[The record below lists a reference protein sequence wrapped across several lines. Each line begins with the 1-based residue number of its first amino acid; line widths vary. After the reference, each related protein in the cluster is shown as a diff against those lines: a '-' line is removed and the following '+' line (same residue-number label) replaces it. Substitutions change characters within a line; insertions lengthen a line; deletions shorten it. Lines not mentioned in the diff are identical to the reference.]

1 MTPEEELALLKETL
15 ATQTRR
21 LDYAVLQLTREAKF
35 LPESKPE
42 NRRFHRAYSTVTE
55 VRDALAGML

>member
-1 MTPEEELALLKETL
+1 MTDEDEARFREALLVQK
-15 ATQTRR
+15 RR

-42 NRRFHRAYSTVTE
+42 NRRFHRAFATVTE
-55 VRDALAGML
+55 VRDTLEGLL